1 LLFRDGASPDS
12 GALMAIALSRWL
24 NEEDRPLRRRAVS
37 LAVTIIVHLL
47 LLFLLLRLAPP
58 EFLPMGRVGSLM
70 TFSVMPAAEP
80 EKSAQKAAAKP
91 AAAQTKVDKAIT
103 PPKQALPPPIVKM
116 PTPLKMP
123 DGFIE
128 LSRSDVSKVDQAMN
142 TPHESQSTGQATAAA
157 GGGGD
162 GDTPS
167 SMGPKGDL
175 LYAAEWYR
183 RPTDAELGTYM
194 PHRQLPEGAWGEI
207 ACRTVARF
215 HVEDCYELGD
225 SFPGTGIA
233 RGMRQAAFQFL
244 VRPPRVGGRLLVGT
258 WVRIRITLT
267 EHPNNGDGQG

>member
-1 LLFRDGASPDS
+1 MPSL
-12 GALMAIALSRWL
+12 LSRWP
-24 NEEDRPLRRRAVS
+24 NAEAHPLRRRATA
-37 LAVTIIVHLL
+37 LAITVIVHLL
-47 LLFLLLRLAPP
+47 LLYLLLRLAP
-58 EFLPMGRVGSLM
+58 EQFAPMGKVGSLT

-80 EKSAQKAAAKP
+80 EKASQKAAARA
-91 AAAQTKVDKAIT
+91 AAAQPKAEKAVQ

-128 LSRSDVSKVDQAMN
+128 LSRNDVSKVDQAMN
-142 TPHESQSTGQATAAA
+142 TPHEGPTGQTSAMA
-157 GGGGD
+157 GSGQ

-167 SMGPKGDL
+167 SMGPNGQL

-183 RPTDAELGTYM
+183 RPTEAELSPFM
-194 PHRQLPEGAWGEI
+194 PHHQLPEGAYGEI

-215 HVEDCYELGD
+215 HVEDCQELGD
-225 SFPGTGIA
+225 SFAGIGIA

-244 VRPPRVGGRLLVGT
+244 VRPPRVGGQLMIGT

-267 EHPNNGDGQG
+267 EHPDNRDGQG

>member
-1 LLFRDGASPDS
+1 MPSLQSLWPNAE
-12 GALMAIALSRWL
+12 AQ
-24 NEEDRPLRRRAVS
+24 PLRRRATA
-37 LAVTIIVHLL
+37 LAVTVIVHLL
-47 LLFLLLRLAPP
+47 LLYLLLRLAP
-58 EFLPMGRVGSLM
+58 EQFAPMGRVGSLM
-70 TFSVMPAAEP
+70 TFSVMPSPTP
-80 EKSAQKAAAKP
+80 EKSQKAASKP
-91 AAAQTKVDKAIT
+91 AAAQPKVTTAVQ

-128 LSRSDVSKVDQAMN
+128 LSRNDMGKVDQAMSA
-142 TPHESQSTGQATAAA
+142 PHAGPTGQTASTS
-157 GGGGD
+157 GSGE

-167 SMGPKGDL
+167 SMGPNGQL

-183 RPTDAELGTYM
+183 RPTDAELGPYM

-207 ACRTVARF
+207 ACRTVARY
-215 HVEDCYELGD
+215 HVEDCQELGD

-244 VRPPRVGGRLLVGT
+244 VRPPRVGGQLMVGT

-267 EHPNNGDGQG
+267 EHPEKLNDGQG

>member
-1 LLFRDGASPDS
+1 MPSL
-12 GALMAIALSRWL
+12 LSRWP
-24 NEEDRPLRRRAVS
+24 NAEAQPLRRRATALVI
-37 LAVTIIVHLL
+37 TIIVHLL
-47 LLFLLLRLAPP
+47 LLYLLLRLAP
-58 EFLPMGRVGSLM
+58 EQFAPMGTVGTLS
-70 TFSVMPAAEP
+70 TFSVMPSPTP
-80 EKSAQKAAAKP
+80 EKSQQKAASKP
-91 AAAQTKVDKAIT
+91 AASRPKVSPSVT

-142 TPHESQSTGQATAAA
+142 TPHEAPTGQSAAA
-157 GGGGD
+157 ASGGGQ

-167 SMGPKGDL
+167 SMGPNGQL

-183 RPTDAELGTYM
+183 RPTDAELSPFM
-194 PHRQLPEGAWGEI
+194 PHHQLPEGAYGEI

-215 HVEDCYELGD
+215 HVEDCQELGD
-225 SFPGTGIA
+225 SFPGIGIA

-244 VRPPRVGGRLLVGT
+244 VRPPRVNGQLMIGT

-267 EHPNNGDGQG
+267 EHPERLNEGQG

>member
-1 LLFRDGASPDS
+1 
-12 GALMAIALSRWL
+12 M
-24 NEEDRPLRRRAVS
+24 S

-58 EFLPMGRVGSLM
+58 EFVPMGRVGSLM
-70 TFSVMPAAEP
+70 TFSVMPAAEQQ
-80 EKSAQKAAAKP
+80 KSAQKAAAKP
-91 AAAQTKVDKAIT
+91 AASQTKVDKAIT

-128 LSRSDVSKVDQAMN
+128 LSRSDVSRVDQAMN
-142 TPHESQSTGQATAAA
+142 TPHEAQATGQAAASA
-157 GGGGD
+157 SGGQ

-167 SMGPKGDL
+167 QMGPKGEL

-183 RPTDAELGTYM
+183 HPTEAELGPYK
-194 PHRQLPEGAWGEI
+194 PRHEVPEGSWGEI
-207 ACRTVARF
+207 ACRTVARY

-225 SFPGTGIA
+225 SFPGVGIA

-244 VRPPRVGGRLLVGT
+244 VRPPRVGGRVLVGT

-267 EHPNNGDGQG
+267 ERPNNGDDGQG